1 MMVQSYNF
9 LLVISLIVYLIY
21 EIITLRKVEKV
32 SKFREIVKALFF
44 IYFLMVIHYTFDSI
58 FISDQINKFYFNLIP
73 IKETI
78 EMFRGNINVALY
90 NVVGN
95 TLMFVPLGVFIPVL
109 FKRKDR
115 ISWILLYGF
124 LASFFIEINQ
134 FFIKGNR
141 AADVDDII
149 FNTIGAVIG
158 YAIYKVIIMVLGRYK
173 FIDKI
178 INEVGDSSNGLIKK
192 ALIILMPIFIIFQI
206 FVGINREKYFKSLI
220 LNEEEIIETFNNL
233 DNQEI
238 IATKENDNEKRFLV
252 KSKDDMGEKLEVHNY
267 NKISSDEFKYVD
279 MSEVLSSKDNN
290 GNIFNYKLSGSSD
303 SKYFDTIEILGYLN
317 KGNKAKITIEND
329 ELFVE
334 ATEKKGI
341 MKTVDISKYKV
352 DSNKKIKISGVN

>member
-1 MMVQSYNF
+1 MILQSYKF
-9 LLVISLIVYLIY
+9 LLIISLIVYLIY
-21 EIITLRKVEKV
+21 EMMTLRKAEKV
-32 SKFREIVKALFF
+32 SKFREGGKVLFF
-44 IYFLMVIHYTFDSI
+44 IYFLMVTYYTFDSI
-58 FISDQINKFYFNLIP
+58 FISEYINEFYCNLIP

-78 EMFRGNINVALY
+78 EMFRGNINIALY

-95 TLMFVPLGVFIPVL
+95 ILMFVPLGVFIPIL
-109 FKRKDR
+109 FKNKDK

-158 YAIYKVIIMVLGRYK
+158 YAIYKVIIMVLGKVR

-178 INEVGDSSNGLIKK
+178 INEVGSSSNDLIKK
-192 ALIILMPIFIIFQI
+192 ALIILIPIFIVFQV
-206 FVGINREKYFKSLI
+206 FVGVNRAKYFKSLI

-279 MSEVLSSKDNN
+279 MSEILSSKDRD
-290 GNIFNYKLSGSSD
+290 GNIFNYSLSGSSD
-303 SKYFDTIEILGYLN
+303 SKYFDTLEILGYLN

-334 ATEKKGI
+334 PTEKKGI

-352 DSNKKIKISGVN
+352 DSSKKIKISGVT

>member
-1 MMVQSYNF
+1 MIQSYNF
-9 LLVISLIVYLIY
+9 LLVISLIVYIIY
-21 EIITLRKVEKV
+21 EIITLRKAEKV
-32 SKFREIVKALFF
+32 SKFREIVKAFFF
-44 IYFLMVIHYTFDSI
+44 IYFLMVIHYTFDSV

-73 IKETI
+73 LKETI
-78 EMFRGNINVALY
+78 EMFRGNINIALY

-95 TLMFVPLGVFIPVL
+95 TLMFVPLGIFIPVL
-109 FKRKDR
+109 FKSKGK
-115 ISWILLYGF
+115 ISCILLYGF

-192 ALIILMPIFIIFQI
+192 TLIILMPIFIIFQI

-238 IATKENDNEKRFLV
+238 IATKENDNEKSFLV

-267 NKISSDEFKYVD
+267 NKISSDEFKYID
-279 MSEVLSSKDNN
+279 MIEVLSSKDNN
-290 GNIFNYKLSGSSD
+290 GNIFNYNLSGSSD
-303 SKYFDTIEILGYLN
+303 SKYFDTIEILSYLN
-317 KGNKAKITIEND
+317 KGNKAKITIENN

-334 ATEKKGI
+334 ATDKQGI